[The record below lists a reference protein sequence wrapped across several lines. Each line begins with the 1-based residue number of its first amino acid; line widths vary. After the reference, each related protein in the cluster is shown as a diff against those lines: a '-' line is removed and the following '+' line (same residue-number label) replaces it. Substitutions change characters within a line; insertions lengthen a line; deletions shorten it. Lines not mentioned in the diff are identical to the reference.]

1 MSDFPIS
8 RPKNPDAPYWGPDDH
23 RDDDST
29 PLVRDGPEH
38 DGGSDDFFK
47 ESWLHREAPLGQ
59 LTRVGGLPAF
69 FVAEKSVSAMTREK
83 YAERHKNVSFFIRC
97 TNLAVDKEI
106 DFIVMGDFLVR
117 ILDSGRM
124 IPATEDFGN
133 IEGVFAGEPVRIEL
147 HLEGGRNASP
157 EANKY
162 AITVMAPAT
171 IINQI
176 DAKIVERFEQR
187 KRSVI
192 KWWHQSPHGSQAREV
207 FLPPITTKLLPE
219 FYPNLD
225 VSPAQYI
232 ADYLASEASVLL
244 MAGPPGTGKTTL
256 LRHMI
261 MDNKLAAHVIYDEAL
276 MQNDTVFQSFLFDEE
291 GDILV
296 VEDADTTLGGREAEG
311 NKLMARFLNVSDG
324 LIKLPNKKL
333 VFTTNITDFSKVDPA
348 LLRPGRC
355 YGAIHT
361 REMNLL
367 EAQAAAKA
375 ANLPIPMEKKE
386 YTLAELFNRG
396 QKGVI
401 QRRVGFA

>member
-1 MSDFPIS
+1 MSDFPI
-8 RPKNPDAPYWGPDDH
+8 KTPDDPYWAPDDH
-23 RDDDST
+23 RDNDYT
-29 PLVRDGPEH
+29 PLERDGPQ
-38 DGGSDDFFK
+38 DDYYK
-47 ESWLHREAPLGQ
+47 DNWMHVEVPLGM
-59 LTRVGGLPAF
+59 TRVGGLPAF
-69 FVAEKSVSAMTREK
+69 FVAEKGVSAMTREK
-83 YAERHKNVSFFIRC
+83 YAERHKDTSFFIRV

-106 DFIVMGDFLVR
+106 DFIVMGDFLTSL
-117 ILDSGRM
+117 LDGGRM

-133 IEGVFAGEPVRIEL
+133 VEGVFAGQPVRIEL
-147 HLEGGRNASP
+147 HQEGGRNASP
-157 EANKY
+157 EANKF
-162 AITVMAPAT
+162 AVTVMAPSS
-171 IINQI
+171 IIKRIN
-176 DAKIVERFEQR
+176 AKIIERFEQR

-192 KWWHQSPHGSQAREV
+192 KWWHQSLHGSQAREV

-232 ADYLASEASVLL
+232 ADYLASDASVLL

-261 MDNKLAAHVIYDEAL
+261 MDNKMAAHVIYDEAL

-296 VEDADTTLGGREAEG
+296 VEDADTMLGGREAEG
-311 NKLMARFLNVSDG
+311 NKLMARFLNVSEG

-355 YGAIHT
+355 YGVIHT

-375 ANLPIPMEKKE
+375 AGLPIPMEKKE
-386 YTLAELFNRG
+386 YTLAELFNRS
-396 QKGVI
+396 QKGVVK
-401 QRRVGFA
+401 RRIGFA